1 MRGALPASLLAPHA
15 GSVAELAELLREE
28 LAPGDV
34 VLVKGSHGSHVGEVV
49 PLLTGK

>member
-1 MRGALPASLLAPHA
+1 
-15 GSVAELAELLREE
+15 VTELAELLRKE
-28 LAPGDV
+28 LTSGDV